1 MEKRHWNDA
10 GAEARQMG
18 GRPAA
23 AGPTAE
29 TFGVHFRSG
38 NPGKSQKTP
47 SEKT

>member
-23 AGPTAE
+23 AGSTAE